1 MDFGAV
7 MFPTEYAMQPA
18 ELARALEE
26 RGFESFWVPE
36 HTHIPTSRK
45 SRWPGG
51 DTLPREYSSAYDPF
65 IALMAAAGATQH
77 MKLGTGVCLVVERD
91 PIVTAKE
98 VATLDRLS
106 GGRFIFGIG
115 GGWNVEE
122 MENHGI
128 NPKTRMRLLR
138 ERVLA
143 MKAIWTNDAA
153 EYHGEFVNFDPMWSW
168 PKPLQQPHPPI
179 LIGGDGATTFD
190 RVVEFGNGWMPI
202 MRPGQDP
209 LPRIGELHQRL
220 ERAGRSRES
229 ALISIFFALPRQADL
244 ERLAEVGVARAIF
257 GLPPD
262 PPDAMLPR
270 LDRYAEVVRQM
281 STH

>member
-36 HTHIPTSRK
+36 HTHIPTSRR

-65 IALMAAAGATQH
+65 IALMAVAGATQH
-77 MKLGTGVCLVVERD
+77 LKLGTGVCLVVERD

-98 VATLDRLS
+98 VATLDQLT

-115 GGWNVEE
+115 GGWNTEE
-122 MENHGI
+122 MENHGT

-153 EYHGEFVNFDPMWSW
+153 EYHGELVDFDPIWSW
-168 PKPLQQPHPPI
+168 PKPLQKPHPPI

-190 RVVEFGNGWMPI
+190 RVIEFGDGWMPI
-202 MRPGQDP
+202 MRSGQDP
-209 LPRIGELHQRL
+209 LPRIAELYQRL
-220 ERAGRSRES
+220 DEAGRARMS
-229 ALISIFFALPRQADL
+229 APISIFFAPPRPADITA
-244 ERLAEVGVARAIF
+244 LAEAGVTRAIF
-257 GLPPD
+257 GLPSEPA
-262 PPDAMLPR
+262 DALLPR
-270 LDRYAEVVRQM
+270 LDRYASVISQFASE
-281 STH
+281 